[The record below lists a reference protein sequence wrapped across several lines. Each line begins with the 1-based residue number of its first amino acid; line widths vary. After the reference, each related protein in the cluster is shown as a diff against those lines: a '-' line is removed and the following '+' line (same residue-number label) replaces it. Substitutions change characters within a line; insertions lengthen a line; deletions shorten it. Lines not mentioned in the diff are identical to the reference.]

1 MENSSHGAAPFAFLL
16 RNSLK
21 SFTVPIFPHFIENSP
36 HANNFKQMQPQAEE
50 LKGHER
56 EP

>member
-50 LKGHER
+50 LKGHEC